1 MSLETKTY
9 TFDELE
15 SKYRNFYAPAYE
27 IYIDGS
33 NIVTESMAIPSITVT
48 TSVEPKANY
57 VDFSV
62 KNAYDIVKRDFKWL
76 AQYFVLGKTLEVKMG
91 YTDKLKTVFY
101 GIITSVT
108 ADYPAQGHPTLRVKG
123 MDKSTLMMKGSKAG
137 YWIDKKYSDVAKEI
151 GQKYVP
157 KVIVDDTQTVIGTID
172 QKGMSDFKFLRYM
185 ALMCNYDFFLVGKTM
200 YFRKPLTGTSSVLT
214 LSYGQNLRSFSTD
227 MNLADQITKVTVRGW
242 DDKQQKP
249 IVASATEITKLGSGS
264 KTGKDLL
271 KTHGEFEE
279 NIGANVDSAEEAK
292 AKAEAVMNER
302 AMKLISGHGECIGLP
317 ELCAGRYIKLEGLG
331 RVLNQP
337 YYITSSTH
345 RIDASGYMT
354 TFKVQGNAVG

>member
-1 MSLETKTY
+1 MALETATY

-33 NIVTESMAIPSITVT
+33 NMVTESMAIPSITVT

-57 VDFSV
+57 VNFTV
-62 KNAYDIVKRDFKWL
+62 KNAYDPVKRDFNWL
-76 AQYFVLGKTLEVKMG
+76 TQYFVLGKTLEVKMG
-91 YTDKLKTVFY
+91 YTDKLRTVFY

-108 ADYPAQGHPTLRVKG
+108 ADYPGQGHPTLKILG

-157 KVIVDDTQTVIGTID
+157 DVVVDDTQTVIKTID
-172 QKGMSDFKFLRYM
+172 QKGMSDFKFLEYL
-185 ALMCNYDFFLVGKTM
+185 ALVCNYDFFLVDKSM
-200 YFRKPLTGTSSVLT
+200 YFRKPLTATSSVLT
-214 LSYGQNLRSFSTD
+214 LSYGKNLRSFSPD
-227 MNLADQITKVTVRGW
+227 MNIADQVTKVTVRGW

-249 IVASATEITKLGSGS
+249 IVSSASEITKLGSGS

-271 KTHGEFEE
+271 KTQGDFEE
-279 NIGANVDSAEEAK
+279 NIYTNVDSVEEAK
-292 AKAEAVMNER
+292 AKAEAIMNKR
-302 AMKLISGHGECIGLP
+302 AMKLVSGDGECIGLP
-317 ELCAGRYIKLEGLG
+317 EICAGRYIKLDGLG
-331 RVLNQP
+331 QVFNQS
-337 YYITSSTH
+337 YYIVSSTH
-345 RIDASGYMT
+345 RIDSSGYT
-354 TFKVQGNAVG
+354 TSFKVQGNAVG